1 MTYYFLLVSADKM
14 SGRSY
19 FFLSYMFIYI
29 HRQPD
34 GRTQYEAATYEY
46 GFSYEYKMILSCNK
60 IQCIKK
66 IIICLSS
73 SEHLINV
80 DNVVLR

>member
-19 FFLSYMFIYI
+19 FFIYVYI
-29 HRQPD
+29 DSQTD
-34 GRTQYEAATYEY
+34 GRTLYEAATYEY

-60 IQCIKK
+60 ILCIKK
-66 IIICLSS
+66 IYMS
-73 SEHLINV
+73 V
-80 DNVVLR
+80 FW